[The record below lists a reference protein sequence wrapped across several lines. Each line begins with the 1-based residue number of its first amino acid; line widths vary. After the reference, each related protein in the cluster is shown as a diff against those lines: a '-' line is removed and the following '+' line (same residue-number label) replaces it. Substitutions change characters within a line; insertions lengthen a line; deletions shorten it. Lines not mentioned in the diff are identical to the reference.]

1 MKNAKKHIMIFI
13 CAVLVSAICTVAVF
27 AVADYDSSADPLISQ
42 SYLIKYIN
50 DNVMTPYET
59 KFSTLEKKLMAIEEL
74 LATQGGEINDTNENT
89 LNTLLAIIND
99 LDALEKSM
107 NDLTIKNGEL
117 EQKYQ
122 ASVNEN
128 QKLKK
133 EIADIRQQI
142 ADIISDSGLEDLK
155 ALEEKYN
162 SLLSEITS
170 LKSSTSSI
178 QASFTNISK
187 SYVELQKEV
196 YRLNQT
202 LKELSV
208 TDSSVLT
215 DLLNLSSK
223 VSEMG
228 FTLTEFINKNM
239 SFELVRL
246 EKGDSII
253 AKGSVSVMLQYGD
266 AVITS
271 PKSQYGTNMEYTD
284 LTSGLILKDGD
295 VLPLNHNVFIPGNGR
310 TGILCTGE
318 YGIYIFVGGD
328 FEIIK
333 AGTQLPEDTT
343 PGDTV
348 TEGTQG
354 GTETPETPS
363 AGDAQES
370 APIPAG
376 A

>member
-1 MKNAKKHIMIFI
+1 MKNAKKHVLIFI
-13 CAVLVSAICTVAVF
+13 CAALVSLVCTVAVF

-42 SYLIKYIN
+42 SYLIKYVN
-50 DNVMTPYET
+50 DNVLTPYET
-59 KFSTLEKKLMAIEEL
+59 KFSTIERKLMAIEEL
-74 LATQGGEINDTNENT
+74 LATQGGEMNDTNENT
-89 LNTLLAIIND
+89 LNTLLSIIND
-99 LDALEKSM
+99 LDALENAL
-107 NDLTIKNGEL
+107 NDLIIKNGEL

-122 ASVNEN
+122 ASVSEN
-128 QKLKK
+128 NKLKQ
-133 EIADIRQQI
+133 EIADVKQQI
-142 ADIISDSGLEDLK
+142 ADLVADTSEEDLK

-196 YRLNQT
+196 YNLNQT

-239 SFELVRL
+239 SFELVHL
-246 EKGDSII
+246 EKDDYII
-253 AKGSVSVMLQYGD
+253 ANGSVSVMLQYGE
-266 AVITS
+266 AKITS

-284 LTSGLILKDGD
+284 LTTGLILTDGD

-328 FEIIK
+328 YKIVK
-333 AGTQLPEDTT
+333 AGEETEDTGSPESGEET
-343 PGDTV
+343 N
-348 TEGTQG
+348 G
-354 GTETPETPS
+354 G
-363 AGDAQES
+363 
-370 APIPAG
+370 AG
-376 A
+376 AETTAPSVS